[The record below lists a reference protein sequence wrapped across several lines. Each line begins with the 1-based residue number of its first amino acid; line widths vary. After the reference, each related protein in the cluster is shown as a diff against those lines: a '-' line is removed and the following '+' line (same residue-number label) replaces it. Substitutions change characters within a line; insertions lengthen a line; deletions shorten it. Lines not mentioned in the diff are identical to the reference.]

1 MTVCRSPYMTD
12 HKQRLVEAIR
22 GWIHM
27 DNLLENHSAQAANA
41 RALRCKHEQEAI
53 VLMKQ
58 MNLDRSTIQV
68 SGASL
73 TLQQKAAPAALSW
86 SYLEKE
92 VPEWAAKNGVTV
104 TQAASLLHWLHE
116 HRKVR
121 TTESLKKSGLKKPLE
136 RQ

>member
-1 MTVCRSPYMTD
+1 MAD
-12 HKQRLVEAIR
+12 QKQRLVEAIR

-41 RALRCKHEQEAI
+41 RALRGKHEQEAI
-53 VLMKQ
+53 TLMKQ

-68 SGASL
+68 SGAAL

-86 SYLEKE
+86 GYLEKE
-92 VPEWAAKNGVTV
+92 IPEWAAKNGVTAV
-104 TQAASLLHWLHE
+104 HAASLMRWLHDRRE
-116 HRKVR
+116 VK

-136 RQ
+136 RK